1 MRRILAI
8 VLSILIGVQGIVMI
22 SGNMEVQAEEA
33 ANSEESEEQQG
44 ETEEQTEESAQTE
57 DQTEQ
62 AGEGSGIEVSAP
74 SAILMEASTGKIIYE
89 KDADTRRPPASVTK
103 IMTLLLI
110 FDALADN
117 RIALEDEVQTSE
129 YAASMGGS
137 QVFLEPGE
145 TQTVDTM
152 IKCIAVASANDACA
166 SLKNSRQYDHAF
178 TPYEGVISQTTAE
191 PVSLYDAAVQAQK
204 ELKMDLSVLVKMEKL
219 LLLSREQWDKV
230 MERVEKLK
238 DFT

>member
-1 MRRILAI
+1 MRKILAI
-8 VLSILIGVQGIVMI
+8 IVCILLGVQGIVAVP
-22 SGNMEVQAEEA
+22 GGMEVRAEDMAQETEESDENNSGTQEEAGTAEDGQSAAATEEQAEEE
-33 ANSEESEEQQG
+33 NEEARQESNESGQG
-44 ETEEQTEESAQTE
+44 EAL
-57 DQTEQ
+57 
-62 AGEGSGIEVSAP
+62 AGVEVSAP

-117 RIALEDEVQTSE
+117 RISPEDEVQTSE

-152 IKCIAVASANDACA
+152 MKCIAVASANDACV
-166 SLKNSRQYDHAF
+166 SLKNRRR
-178 TPYEGVISQTTAE
+178 P
-191 PVSLYDAAVQAQK
+191 AVN
-204 ELKMDLSVLVKMEKL
+204 LVYK
-219 LLLSREQWDKV
+219 
-230 MERVEKLK
+230 
-238 DFT
+238 

>member
-1 MRRILAI
+1 MRKILAI
-8 VLSILIGVQGIVMI
+8 IVCILLGVQGIVAVP
-22 SGNMEVQAEEA
+22 GGMEVRAEDMAQETEESDENNSGTQEEAGTAEDGQSAAATEEQAEEE
-33 ANSEESEEQQG
+33 NEEARQESNESGQG
-44 ETEEQTEESAQTE
+44 EAL
-57 DQTEQ
+57 
-62 AGEGSGIEVSAP
+62 AGVEVSAP

-117 RIALEDEVQTSE
+117 RISPEDEVQTSE

-152 IKCIAVASANDACA
+152 MKCIAVASANDACV
-166 SLKNSRQYDHAF
+166 SLKYRRRPASEF
-178 TPYEGVISQTTAE
+178 S
-191 PVSLYDAAVQAQK
+191 VQMK
-204 ELKMDLSVLVKMEKL
+204 NNGLLFIEKIKK
-219 LLLSREQWDKV
+219 KV
-230 MERVEKLK
+230 TG
-238 DFT
+238 D

>member
-1 MRRILAI
+1 MRKILAI
-8 VLSILIGVQGIVMI
+8 LVCILLGVQGIVAV
-22 SGNMEVQAEEA
+22 SGGMEVRAEDMAQETEESDENNSGTQEEAGTAEDGQSAAATEEQAEEE
-33 ANSEESEEQQG
+33 NEEARQESNESGQG
-44 ETEEQTEESAQTE
+44 EAL
-57 DQTEQ
+57 
-62 AGEGSGIEVSAP
+62 AGVEVSAP

-117 RIALEDEVQTSE
+117 RISLEDEVQTSE

-152 IKCIAVASANDACA
+152 MKCIV
-166 SLKNSRQYDHAF
+166 
-178 TPYEGVISQTTAE
+178 
-191 PVSLYDAAVQAQK
+191 
-204 ELKMDLSVLVKMEKL
+204 
-219 LLLSREQWDKV
+219 
-230 MERVEKLK
+230 
-238 DFT
+238 

>member
-1 MRRILAI
+1 MRKILAI
-8 VLSILIGVQGIVMI
+8 IVCILLGVQGITMVP
-22 SGNMEVQAEEA
+22 GGMEVQAEDMAQETEG
-33 ANSEESEEQQG
+33 SEENNSGTQDETGGTGDVQNVD
-44 ETEEQTEESAQTE
+44 ETEEQTEEENREARQESEESGQGE
-57 DQTEQ
+57 EP
-62 AGEGSGIEVSAP
+62 AGVEVSAP

-117 RIALEDEVQTSE
+117 RITLEDEVQTSE

-152 IKCIAVASANDACA
+152 IKCIAVASANDACV
-166 SLKNSRQYDHAF
+166 SLKNRRRYCSHVACRTRTHSG
-178 TPYEGVISQTTAE
+178 TC
-191 PVSLYDAAVQAQK
+191 L
-204 ELKMDLSVLVKMEKL
+204 
-219 LLLSREQWDKV
+219 
-230 MERVEKLK
+230 
-238 DFT
+238 